1 MNNYN
6 DEDEFDASDFEESE
20 SADMQA
26 MQEIKEED
34 ERIRNLPLMMKSKQ
48 ILQLVDSLV
57 ETIPDDDM
65 AEHCKRVMLE
75 DALTMVTKIAG
86 AESGDLYTLRME
98 NAVFVKVAAR
108 NLLTQ
113 LSGLSLLCM
122 IEPRYMELLKAE
134 IEEFRLLF
142 IDWMETFDK
151 SKDVP
156 DNWGLFNSQ

>member
-6 DEDEFDASDFEESE
+6 DEDEFDTSDFEQSE
-20 SADMQA
+20 LADMQA
-26 MQEIKEED
+26 IQEIKQED

-65 AEHCKRVMLE
+65 AEQCKRVMLD

-98 NAVFVKVAAR
+98 NAVFVKLAAR

-113 LSGLSLLCM
+113 LSGLSLLGM

-151 SKDVP
+151 SKDIP
-156 DNWGLFNSQ
+156 DNWGLFNCQ

>member
-113 LSGLSLLCM
+113 LSGLSLLGM
-122 IEPRYMELLKAE
+122 IEHRYMELLKAE

-151 SKDVP
+151 SKDIP